1 MQHSEAERQFAA
13 ALGKI
18 PSGLFILTARHEG
31 AETGMLASW
40 VQQCAFSPP
49 LVTVAIKQG
58 RLLSDWLTDGAPFT
72 INLLDEDQTDMIG
85 HFGRG
90 FAAGEP
96 AFEEID
102 LLPHGTA
109 PILAEALAYLHC
121 RVVNRHTA
129 GDHEVLICQ
138 VLGGAVIN
146 EGRPMVHIRKSG
158 FHY

>member
-1 MQHSEAERQFAA
+1 MPQTESQQQLAA

-18 PSGLFILTARHEG
+18 PSGLFVLTARHDG

-40 VQQCAFSPP
+40 IQQCSFTPP
-49 LVTVAIKQG
+49 LVTIALKQG
-58 RLLSDWLTDGAPFT
+58 RLLNEWLTPGATFT
-72 INLLDEDQTDMIG
+72 INLLDEDETDMIS

-96 AFEEID
+96 AFEEIA
-102 LLPHGTA
+102 LLESGTA
-109 PILAEALAYLHC
+109 PILAEALSYLDC
-121 RVVNRHTA
+121 QVVTRHPA
-129 GDHEVLICQ
+129 GDHDILICQ